1 MVTHVIN
8 LGFKSFLLLIFD
20 LELLMC
26 WEYMWEVEPN
36 SGLDLLSFFLI
47 VSDFKLNRVN
57 YNFPFDRFV
66 ALIWCDCFLFCFL
79 FSELFSFV
87 G

>member
-20 LELLMC
+20 LELPMC

-36 SGLDLLSFFLI
+36 SGLDLLSFFSYC
-47 VSDFKLNRVN
+47 V
-57 YNFPFDRFV
+57 
-66 ALIWCDCFLFCFL
+66 
-79 FSELFSFV
+79 
-87 G
+87 